1 MFNPLLPNLS
11 KLKNDDIELKISEL
25 SKKYNIALRH
35 GQGNVAN
42 QIIIILQAYK
52 DEQIK
57 RYNETF
63 KKSSNQNK
71 NLDDFINVDN

>member
-25 SKKYNIALRH
+25 SKKYTIASQS
-35 GQGNVAN
+35 GQGGVAN
-42 QIIIILQAYK
+42 QILVILQAYK
-52 DEQIK
+52 DEQLT

-63 KKSSNQNK
+63 KKTSNQNK
-71 NLDDFINVDN
+71 NLDDFINIDH